1 MNKNNFDNNNN
12 KKSKRL
18 VRTNDGWKRLSQD
31 QQKERAI
38 KKISINQDDREF
50 LENID
55 TNQIGT
61 LKKAETLTMLSSNN
75 YDDKK
80 IQTKS
85 LFKNDNVCIMPKR
98 NMKQT
103 IKNSNNSTMLTS
115 REKINNCLLSCKLE
129 KNTFLPVGVEIAEDI
144 FGYLDVEDLIS
155 VSLTYKPVS
164 KFVSESVKL
173 WQEIYQRISSEHVNM
188 IMKPIVMVQ
197 AMISPNSSQAI
208 IWKRQVFEKLKYRP
222 YYVLYSY
229 LDESDDFTLLFL
241 GASHDFDTLVL
252 EAEEY
257 TRQYDDDDIVSI
269 HPSRPPKHINHEG
282 QLYDKLQVGYDRD
295 WRVAIETVNTLLDHP
310 LRLRNADKILI
321 VYKYSDVEKDFEFE
335 FLKIYDD
342 ESDAIKFAKS
352 LSNPDN
358 ESSEAKNFDHRGEI
372 FDREDVSN
380 KNFRIAVDC
389 VKFWGKVHT
398 EKQLFGATMYF
409 ESEDEDL
416 NEESMDIGDIM
427 EDDESNSPIERWKQ
441 RGYFD
446 KSC

>member
-1 MNKNNFDNNNN
+1 
-12 KKSKRL
+12 
-18 VRTNDGWKRLSQD
+18 
-31 QQKERAI
+31 
-38 KKISINQDDREF
+38 
-50 LENID
+50 
-55 TNQIGT
+55 
-61 LKKAETLTMLSSNN
+61 
-75 YDDKK
+75 
-80 IQTKS
+80 
-85 LFKNDNVCIMPKR
+85 
-98 NMKQT
+98 MKQT
-103 IKNSNNSTMLTS
+103 IK
-115 REKINNCLLSCKLE
+115 

-398 EKQLFGATMYF
+398 EKQLFSATMYF

-416 NEESMDIGDIM
+416 NEESMDIDDIM

-446 KSC
+446 KSS